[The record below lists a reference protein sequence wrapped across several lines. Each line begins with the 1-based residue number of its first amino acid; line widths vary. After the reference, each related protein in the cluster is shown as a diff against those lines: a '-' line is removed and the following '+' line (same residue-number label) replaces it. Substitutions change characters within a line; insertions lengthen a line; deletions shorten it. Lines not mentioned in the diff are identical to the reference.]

1 MQLIKTDSN
10 VALYLPESF
19 GWLILKSGLIE
30 EGSIADMLKHP
41 EDYIE
46 SKDYFS
52 WERYFTA
59 LLIQNTQ
66 GSYMKYAK
74 QQLNHVYLQ
83 EKVSDKILSVMRG
96 IDLT

>member
-19 GWLILKSGLIE
+19 EWLILKSGLIE
-30 EGSIADMLKHP
+30 EGSIADILEHP

-66 GSYMKYAK
+66 GSHMKYAK
-74 QQLNHVYLQ
+74 RQLNHVYLQ